1 VVLVRLEAM
10 EILVETKTAMVVL
23 GNLLRLQALA

>member
-1 VVLVRLEAM
+1 VVLVRLEVM